1 MIVEKKSVLLEMERL
16 SKQVRN
22 STDFSAFCFCF
33 DSMIKAYNAAF
44 NADYYVDRNKILE
57 IDEGSD

>member
-1 MIVEKKSVLLEMERL
+1 MTVEKKSVLLEMERL

-22 STDFSAFCFCF
+22 STDFAAFCFCF

-44 NADYYVDRNKILE
+44 DADYYVDREKFLKS
-57 IDEGSD
+57 GGKK